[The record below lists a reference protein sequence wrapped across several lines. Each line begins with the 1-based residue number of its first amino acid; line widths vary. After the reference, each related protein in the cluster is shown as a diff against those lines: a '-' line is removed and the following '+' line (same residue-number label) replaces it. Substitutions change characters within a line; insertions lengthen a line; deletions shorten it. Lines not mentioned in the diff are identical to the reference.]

1 MGKRKILLI
10 LLAAVCVL
18 LTLLLVTG
26 AVVICRDGLA
36 RKAQDPTESIYT
48 PENTAA
54 WFAAAAPLFLVFLA
68 LLAAGLALD
77 VWDPKTDRPA
87 HVSGPVKPDAGL
99 RHRGFLQAAVV
110 IAAVLLIIAGILNGS
125 AGDVLV
131 KAIHIC
137 TECIGLG

>member
-10 LLAAVCVL
+10 LQAAVCVL
-18 LTLLLVTG
+18 LTLLLAAG

-54 WFAAAAPLFLVFLA
+54 WFAAAVPLFVAFLV
-68 LLAAGLALD
+68 LLAAGLALG
-77 VWDPKTDRPA
+77 VRDPKADRPA
-87 HVSGPVKPDAGL
+87 QVSGPVKPETVP
-99 RHRGFLQAAVV
+99 RHRGFLQAATV
-110 IAAVLLIIAGILNGS
+110 IAAILLIIAGILNGS
-125 AGDVLV
+125 AGDVLI